1 MNASACRG
9 KKTLQSEVSS
19 SLGNLS
25 MDAFISGDDHVI
37 MYVCVCVYVCMYVC
51 MFVCMYIR
59 TNVRMYVCMYVC
71 MYLFVYVHGNRR
83 EWSQIW

>member
-25 MDAFISGDDHVI
+25 IDAFISGDDHVI
-37 MYVCVCVYVCMYVC
+37 MYVCMYVC
-51 MFVCMYIR
+51 M
-59 TNVRMYVCMYVC
+59 
-71 MYLFVYVHGNRR
+71 
-83 EWSQIW
+83 